1 MDTERKETEGKMKK
15 AYFQYYETFEVILEK
30 IKDTKQRGELRAAII
45 RYGLYGIIPDSLT
58 EVEDMAFT
66 ICRDIIDQQRHR
78 CEVNAENAGTKKTT
92 EERMKRPTLE
102 EIAAYCKEKGYAID
116 VNKFF
121 YHYEGNGW
129 KVGKSAMK
137 SWKATCAKW
146 ACDDKKSGNIYK
158 SGADAQTTAYEN
170 AFN

>member
-1 MDTERKETEGKMKK
+1 MKK

-30 IKDTKQRGELRAAII
+30 IKDTHQRGELREAII
-45 RYGLYGIIPDSLT
+45 RYGLYGTTPEELT

-78 CEVNAENAGTKKTT
+78 CEVNAENAGAKKAPA
-92 EERMKRPTLE
+92 ERMQIPTFE
-102 EIAAYCKEKGYAID
+102 DVAAYCKEKGYAIN
-116 VNKFF
+116 VKKF
-121 YHYEGNGW
+121 YSHYESNGW
-129 KVGKSAMK
+129 KVGRVAMK

-146 ACDDKKSGNIYK
+146 AADDKKDGNIYK
-158 SGADAQTTAYEN
+158 SGADAQTAEYET